1 LHFGL
6 EQRKKIDL
14 IEIRW
19 PSGAV
24 DKVID
29 AKVNT
34 MITVKEGK
42 GLVEQKEFKVKVIP
56 RK

>member
-24 DKVID
+24 EKITD
-29 AKVNT
+29 ARVNS
-34 MITVKEGK
+34 IVTVKEGK
-42 GLVEQKEFKVKVIP
+42 GLVEQKELKLKAVP